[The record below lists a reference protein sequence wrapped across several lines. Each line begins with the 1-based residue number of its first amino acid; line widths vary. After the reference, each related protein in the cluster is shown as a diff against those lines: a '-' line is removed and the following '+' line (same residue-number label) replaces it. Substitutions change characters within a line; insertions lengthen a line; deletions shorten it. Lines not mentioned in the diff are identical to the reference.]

1 MATLAKTL
9 VEREYVPPESSVRDL
24 LKFAAHQAPARRR
37 RIDALMLMF
46 GLWKGRT
53 DIPIDGLA
61 YQEELRRQD

>member
-9 VEREYVPPESSVRDL
+9 VEREYAPRESSVRDL
-24 LKFAAHQAPARRR
+24 LKFAAHQDPARQR

-53 DIPIDGLA
+53 DIPSDGLA